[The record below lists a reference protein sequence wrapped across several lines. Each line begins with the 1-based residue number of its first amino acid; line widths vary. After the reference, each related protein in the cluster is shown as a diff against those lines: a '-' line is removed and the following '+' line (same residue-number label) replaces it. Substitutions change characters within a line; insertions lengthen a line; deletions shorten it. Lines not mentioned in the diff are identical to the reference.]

1 MSVVDST
8 ADSLHVIKSEAVVSV
23 VRIHRIGV
31 FSPIT
36 LSGVMLVVG
45 GVQVSCYGDF
55 KYHALSHIA
64 MSVVRVLVDS
74 IACMSLACRQL
85 VLGNW
90 RSAFGALMSRPNHDY
105 SLQK

>member
-1 MSVVDST
+1 
-8 ADSLHVIKSEAVVSV
+8 
-23 VRIHRIGV
+23 
-31 FSPIT
+31 
-36 LSGVMLVVG
+36 MLVG

-90 RSAFGALMSRPNHDY
+90 RSAFGALMSRPPRLFVAEVNIDN
-105 SLQK
+105 SIWVQAARELLPWFFKKL